1 MSGQFCTTLYHRSL
15 PQRSWFFTA
24 LILSFWTALASAQ
37 QDATASFN
45 EARAMCDG
53 LTEENKSMAAAAGY
67 DIGKLC
73 RSVDL
78 MGSSSNKDADQ
89 AELLVLPRGAEIKNQ
104 PTSNFDDDPKDST
117 ELASKRALEEQH
129 AAGGR
134 LQKIEVDGLKPFGYE
149 LFAGEPTTFEP
160 ASRIPVSPDYNLVS
174 NKCRFHHIST
184 DEVFGS
190 LENHG
195 PAFSETTAYAPN
207 SPYSATKAGSDYLV
221 RAWHRTY
228 GLPVT
233 ISHCSNNYGP
243 YQHSEKF
250 IPTVVSACLNQT
262 DIPVYGDGTNIRDWL
277 YVEDHCSAVDTLV
290 RRGIVGQAYN
300 IGGLNEW
307 SNIHICQLIC
317 DLMDQQLPSNAPHRR
332 LIQFVADRPGHDW
345 PYAIDASKI
354 VEQLGWSPQQ
364 TFQTGITATLD
375 WMMQAR

>member
-1 MSGQFCTTLYHRSL
+1 
-15 PQRSWFFTA
+15 
-24 LILSFWTALASAQ
+24 
-37 QDATASFN
+37 
-45 EARAMCDG
+45 
-53 LTEENKSMAAAAGY
+53 MAEYNPKNMLVTGGAGF
-67 DIGKLC
+67 IG
-73 RSVDL
+73 
-78 MGSSSNKDADQ
+78 
-89 AELLVLPRGAEIKNQ
+89 
-104 PTSNFDDDPKDST
+104 SNFIRYMLKKYSDIRMINLDKLTYAGSKANLVGLPITADYVFIQGDICNSS
-117 ELASKRALEEQH
+117 LVASILEQYSIDTIVH
-129 AAGGR
+129 FAAESHVDR
-134 LQKIEVDGLKPFGYE
+134 SIEGP
-149 LFAGEPTTFEP
+149 GEFVQTNITGTFTLLE
-160 ASRIPVSPDYNLVS
+160 AAREYWGQSRNLVS

-345 PYAIDASKI
+345 RYAIDASKL

-364 TFQTGITATLD
+364 TFQTGISATLD

>member
-1 MSGQFCTTLYHRSL
+1 
-15 PQRSWFFTA
+15 
-24 LILSFWTALASAQ
+24 
-37 QDATASFN
+37 
-45 EARAMCDG
+45 
-53 LTEENKSMAAAAGY
+53 MAEYNPKNMLVTGGAGF
-67 DIGKLC
+67 IG
-73 RSVDL
+73 
-78 MGSSSNKDADQ
+78 
-89 AELLVLPRGAEIKNQ
+89 
-104 PTSNFDDDPKDST
+104 SNFIRYMLKKYSDIRMINLDKLTYAGSKANLVGLPITADYVFIQGDICNSS
-117 ELASKRALEEQH
+117 LVASILEQYSIDTIVH
-129 AAGGR
+129 FAAESHVDR
-134 LQKIEVDGLKPFGYE
+134 SIEGP
-149 LFAGEPTTFEP
+149 GEFVQTNITGTFTLLE
-160 ASRIPVSPDYNLVS
+160 AAREYWGQSRNLVS

-250 IPTVVSACLNQT
+250 IPTVVRACLNQT

-345 PYAIDASKI
+345 RYAIDASKL

>member
-1 MSGQFCTTLYHRSL
+1 
-15 PQRSWFFTA
+15 
-24 LILSFWTALASAQ
+24 
-37 QDATASFN
+37 
-45 EARAMCDG
+45 
-53 LTEENKSMAAAAGY
+53 MAEYNPKNMLVTGGAGF
-67 DIGKLC
+67 IG
-73 RSVDL
+73 
-78 MGSSSNKDADQ
+78 
-89 AELLVLPRGAEIKNQ
+89 
-104 PTSNFDDDPKDST
+104 SNFIRYMLKKYSDIRMINLDKLTYAGSKANLVGLPITADYVFIQGDICNSS
-117 ELASKRALEEQH
+117 LVASILEQYSIDTIVH
-129 AAGGR
+129 FAAESHVDR
-134 LQKIEVDGLKPFGYE
+134 SIEGP
-149 LFAGEPTTFEP
+149 GEFVQTNITGTFTLLE
-160 ASRIPVSPDYNLVS
+160 AAREYWGQSRNLVS

-345 PYAIDASKI
+345 RYAIDASKL

-364 TFQTGITATLD
+364 TFQTGITATLS

>member
-1 MSGQFCTTLYHRSL
+1 
-15 PQRSWFFTA
+15 
-24 LILSFWTALASAQ
+24 
-37 QDATASFN
+37 
-45 EARAMCDG
+45 
-53 LTEENKSMAAAAGY
+53 MAEYNPKNMLVTGGAGF
-67 DIGKLC
+67 IG
-73 RSVDL
+73 
-78 MGSSSNKDADQ
+78 
-89 AELLVLPRGAEIKNQ
+89 
-104 PTSNFDDDPKDST
+104 SNFIRYMLKKYSDIRMINLDKLTYAGSKANLVGLPITADYVFIQGDICNSS
-117 ELASKRALEEQH
+117 LVASILEQYSIDTIVH
-129 AAGGR
+129 FAAESHVDR
-134 LQKIEVDGLKPFGYE
+134 SIEGT
-149 LFAGEPTTFEP
+149 GEFVQTNITGTFTLLE
-160 ASRIPVSPDYNLVS
+160 AAREYWGQSRNLVS

-345 PYAIDASKI
+345 RYAIDASKL

>member
-1 MSGQFCTTLYHRSL
+1 MAEYNPKNMLVTGGAGFIGSNFIRYMLKKYSDIRMINLDKLTYAGSKANLVGLPITADCVFIQGDICNSSL
-15 PQRSWFFTA
+15 VA
-24 LILSFWTALASAQ
+24 LILEQYSIDTIVHFAAESHVDRSIEGPGEFVQTNITGTFTLL
-37 QDATASFN
+37 
-45 EARAMCDG
+45 EAAREYWG
-53 LTEENKSMAAAAGY
+53 
-67 DIGKLC
+67 
-73 RSVDL
+73 
-78 MGSSSNKDADQ
+78 Q
-89 AELLVLPRGAEIKNQ
+89 
-104 PTSNFDDDPKDST
+104 
-117 ELASKRALEEQH
+117 
-129 AAGGR
+129 
-134 LQKIEVDGLKPFGYE
+134 
-149 LFAGEPTTFEP
+149 
-160 ASRIPVSPDYNLVS
+160 SRNLVS

-345 PYAIDASKI
+345 RYAIDASKI

-364 TFQTGITATLD
+364 TFQTGISATLD

>member
-1 MSGQFCTTLYHRSL
+1 
-15 PQRSWFFTA
+15 
-24 LILSFWTALASAQ
+24 
-37 QDATASFN
+37 
-45 EARAMCDG
+45 
-53 LTEENKSMAAAAGY
+53 MAEYNPKNMLVTGGAGF
-67 DIGKLC
+67 IG
-73 RSVDL
+73 
-78 MGSSSNKDADQ
+78 
-89 AELLVLPRGAEIKNQ
+89 
-104 PTSNFDDDPKDST
+104 SNFIRYMLKKYSDIRMINLDKLTYAGSKANLVGLPITADYVFIQGDICNSS
-117 ELASKRALEEQH
+117 LVASILEQYSIDTIVH
-129 AAGGR
+129 FAAESHVDR
-134 LQKIEVDGLKPFGYE
+134 SIEGP
-149 LFAGEPTTFEP
+149 GEFVQTNITGTFTLLE
-160 ASRIPVSPDYNLVS
+160 AAREYWGQSRNLVS

-250 IPTVVSACLNQT
+250 IPTVVRACLNQT

-317 DLMDQQLPSNAPHRR
+317 DLMDQQLHSNAPHRR

-345 PYAIDASKI
+345 RYAIDASKL

>member
-1 MSGQFCTTLYHRSL
+1 
-15 PQRSWFFTA
+15 
-24 LILSFWTALASAQ
+24 
-37 QDATASFN
+37 
-45 EARAMCDG
+45 
-53 LTEENKSMAAAAGY
+53 MAEYNPKNMLVTGGAGF
-67 DIGKLC
+67 IG
-73 RSVDL
+73 
-78 MGSSSNKDADQ
+78 
-89 AELLVLPRGAEIKNQ
+89 
-104 PTSNFDDDPKDST
+104 SNFIRYMLKKYSDIRMINLDKLTYAGSKANLVGLPITADYVFIQGDICNSS
-117 ELASKRALEEQH
+117 LVASILEQYSIDTIVH
-129 AAGGR
+129 FAAESHVDR
-134 LQKIEVDGLKPFGYE
+134 SIEGP
-149 LFAGEPTTFEP
+149 GEFVQTNITGTFTLLE
-160 ASRIPVSPDYNLVS
+160 AAREYWGQSRNLVS

-345 PYAIDASKI
+345 RYAIDASKL

>member
-1 MSGQFCTTLYHRSL
+1 
-15 PQRSWFFTA
+15 
-24 LILSFWTALASAQ
+24 
-37 QDATASFN
+37 
-45 EARAMCDG
+45 
-53 LTEENKSMAAAAGY
+53 MAEYNPKNMLVTGGAGF
-67 DIGKLC
+67 IG
-73 RSVDL
+73 
-78 MGSSSNKDADQ
+78 
-89 AELLVLPRGAEIKNQ
+89 
-104 PTSNFDDDPKDST
+104 SNFIRYMLKKYSDIRMINLDKLTYAGSKANLVGLPITADYVFIQGDICNSS
-117 ELASKRALEEQH
+117 LVASILEQYSIDTIVH
-129 AAGGR
+129 FAAESHVDR
-134 LQKIEVDGLKPFGYE
+134 SIEGP
-149 LFAGEPTTFEP
+149 GEFVQTNITGTFTLLE
-160 ASRIPVSPDYNLVS
+160 AAREYWGQSRNLVS

-345 PYAIDASKI
+345 RYAIDASEM
-354 VEQLGWSPQQ
+354 VEQPGWSPQQ
-364 TFQTGITATLD
+364 TFQAGITATLD
-375 WMMQAR
+375 WMMQTR

>member
-1 MSGQFCTTLYHRSL
+1 
-15 PQRSWFFTA
+15 
-24 LILSFWTALASAQ
+24 
-37 QDATASFN
+37 
-45 EARAMCDG
+45 
-53 LTEENKSMAAAAGY
+53 MAEYNPKNMLVTGGAGF
-67 DIGKLC
+67 IG
-73 RSVDL
+73 
-78 MGSSSNKDADQ
+78 
-89 AELLVLPRGAEIKNQ
+89 
-104 PTSNFDDDPKDST
+104 SNFIRYMLKKYSDIRMINLDKLTYAGSKANLVGLPITADYVFIQGDICNSS
-117 ELASKRALEEQH
+117 LVASILEQYSIDTIVH
-129 AAGGR
+129 FAAESHVDR
-134 LQKIEVDGLKPFGYE
+134 SIEGP
-149 LFAGEPTTFEP
+149 GEFVQTNITGTFTLLE
-160 ASRIPVSPDYNLVS
+160 AAREYWGQSRNLVS

-345 PYAIDASKI
+345 RYAIDASKI

>member
-1 MSGQFCTTLYHRSL
+1 
-15 PQRSWFFTA
+15 
-24 LILSFWTALASAQ
+24 
-37 QDATASFN
+37 
-45 EARAMCDG
+45 
-53 LTEENKSMAAAAGY
+53 MAEYNPKNMLVTGGAGF
-67 DIGKLC
+67 IG
-73 RSVDL
+73 
-78 MGSSSNKDADQ
+78 
-89 AELLVLPRGAEIKNQ
+89 
-104 PTSNFDDDPKDST
+104 SNFIRYMLKKYSDIRMINLDKLTYAGSKANLVGLPITADYVFIQGDICNSS
-117 ELASKRALEEQH
+117 LVASILEQYSIDTIVH
-129 AAGGR
+129 FAAESHVDR
-134 LQKIEVDGLKPFGYE
+134 SIEGP
-149 LFAGEPTTFEP
+149 GEFVQTNITGTFTLLE
-160 ASRIPVSPDYNLVS
+160 AAREYWGQSRNLVS

-250 IPTVVSACLNQT
+250 IPTVVRACLNQT

-345 PYAIDASKI
+345 RYAIDASKI

>member
-1 MSGQFCTTLYHRSL
+1 MHFAAESHVDRSIEGPGEFVQTNITGTFTLL
-15 PQRSWFFTA
+15 
-24 LILSFWTALASAQ
+24 
-37 QDATASFN
+37 
-45 EARAMCDG
+45 EAAR
-53 LTEENKSMAAAAGY
+53 EY
-67 DIGKLC
+67 W
-73 RSVDL
+73 
-78 MGSSSNKDADQ
+78 DQ
-89 AELLVLPRGAEIKNQ
+89 
-104 PTSNFDDDPKDST
+104 
-117 ELASKRALEEQH
+117 
-129 AAGGR
+129 
-134 LQKIEVDGLKPFGYE
+134 
-149 LFAGEPTTFEP
+149 
-160 ASRIPVSPDYNLVS
+160 SRNLVS

-290 RRGIVGQAYN
+290 RRGIVGQASN

-345 PYAIDASKI
+345 RYAIDASKL